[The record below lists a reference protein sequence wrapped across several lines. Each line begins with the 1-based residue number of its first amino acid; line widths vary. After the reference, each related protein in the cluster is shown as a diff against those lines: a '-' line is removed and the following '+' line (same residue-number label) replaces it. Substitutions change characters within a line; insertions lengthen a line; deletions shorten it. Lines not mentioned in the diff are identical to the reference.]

1 MKKAMA
7 ERHLTP
13 HEQEEQEENQA
24 LADDEEAHLES
35 SKQWNN
41 LQVMAAIL
49 VGLVL
54 LIVTIKIVK
63 GKGDADVIDE

>member
-13 HEQEEQEENQA
+13 QEQEEQEENQA
-24 LADDEEAHLES
+24 LANDEEAHLES